1 MVTNG
6 VVRSIITAQKGLKR
20 DTIVAQALEL
30 IAERGR
36 PEISMRE
43 LAERLQIKTPS
54 LYNHVKSLDDLL
66 TSASECAAARM
77 KELLFSAK
85 QGKYADAAVYA
96 VADAYRRF
104 AKEQK
109 GLYRLVMSSSGRM
122 AEDGHPVAEAMVA
135 PLVDLLSAY
144 ALDAERAIHWQRV
157 LRSIMH
163 GFVSLE
169 EAGFFQRAAADAYQS
184 YHLAIHA
191 FLCGLREEN
200 GANGHA

>member
-1 MVTNG
+1 M
-6 VVRSIITAQKGLKR
+6 
-20 DTIVAQALEL
+20 
-30 IAERGR
+30 
-36 PEISMRE
+36 
-43 LAERLQIKTPS
+43 

-169 EAGFFQRAAADAYQS
+169 EAGFFQRAAADADQS